1 MASQAPPPGKRLSFL
16 GRQLALAIDL
26 PAAIV
31 GGALVGGF
39 FGYLLDRWW
48 HTKPILMITLG
59 ALGFLGGVFDA
70 LRRLQKDGSDTASD
84 ARR

>member
-1 MASQAPPPGKRLSFL
+1 MPSQEPPPGKLISSI
-16 GRQLALAIDL
+16 GRQIALAIDL

-39 FGYLLDRWW
+39 LGYLLDRWW
-48 HTKPILMITLG
+48 HTKPIMMIALG

-70 LRRLQKDGSDTASD
+70 LRRLQKDGTDSASN